1 MKAIWN
7 NLKSSLKVF
16 RYFFTTFPKVIKKYY
31 INTQKVF
38 LKLLISIY

>member
-7 NLKSSLKVF
+7 NLKSSLEV
-16 RYFFTTFPKVIKKYY
+16 YSYYFTTFLKVIKKYY

-38 LKLLISIY
+38 LKFLISIY